1 MLPEGMLTTDDVIQ
15 ISGKSRQ
22 WIYRAV
28 RENKLKSTKIGS
40 VRIYARSDVNAWLKT
55 LKPAG
60 RPKKRGVN

>member
-1 MLPEGMLTTDDVIQ
+1 MLPEGMLTTDDVMQ

-40 VRIYARSDVNAWLKT
+40 VHIYARSDVDAWLKT

-60 RPKKRGVN
+60 RPKKRGAI